1 MMGVGCHDS
10 DWGCGGLFLVI
21 ADLFFGFFFF
31 FIYLFFLF
39 FMLVSILL
47 LNGVDSQLS
56 VLLDLI
62 PYQIWL

>member
-1 MMGVGCHDS
+1 M
-10 DWGCGGLFLVI
+10 I
-21 ADLFFGFFFF
+21 ADLFFGFFF

-47 LNGVDSQLS
+47 LNGVDPQLS

-62 PYQIWL
+62 LYQI